1 MQALEKI
8 ERWIY
13 ENIDLSYKLDQLD
26 DLINEL
32 IEQIHT
38 PKQSNQIPFTW
49 PVPENMQVVTR
60 DGREVT
66 QLVKFECTSPYP
78 FNGIIKGEENNVSN
92 WAKNGEYLELRQG
105 DKGDLFLREK
115 SPEMIEAWYCEPI
128 NGYKFVTLDEGH
140 AHRWSDIATVT
151 KITFHKPTKSDI

>member
-26 DLINEL
+26 DLINAL

-78 FNGIIKGEENNVSN
+78 FNGIITVEDNYVAN
-92 WAKNGEYLELRQG
+92 WEVHGKFYEGRES
-105 DKGDLFLREK
+105 KGDLFLREK
-115 SPEMIEAWYCEPI
+115 SPEIVEAWYCHKENHQEI
-128 NGYKFVTLDEGH
+128 TLNEKTAQEYRNFGY
-140 AHRWSDIATVT
+140 TVRS
-151 KITFHKPTKSDI
+151 ISFPKPTKSDI